1 VPVDGQITVLVPTSP
16 IKSHP
21 STEIIEKCIASV
33 RLHLATAKI
42 IIMADGVRP
51 EQKDYE
57 ERYVDYLTKL
67 KTIAADWG
75 DVSFSLFAHFSHQAH
90 MTRETLKAVHTPLIL
105 FLESDTFFIRDA
117 PIDFAG
123 ICRVIRSGALHM
135 VEFHCHWEP
144 WTLPAH
150 DHLMLDKDRHFIDG
164 VPFVRT
170 WQWSQRPH
178 VASTHFYRMILKAY
192 FTQDCR
198 TFIEDRMHDVMA
210 SSKKSLGDDG
220 WHLWKLAYYAPLG
233 SIRRTWTDDGRAG
246 DSKFEGTYVF

>member
-1 VPVDGQITVLVPTSP
+1 VPVDSQITVLVPTSP

-21 STEIIEKCIASV
+21 STAIIEKCIESV
-33 RLHLATAKI
+33 RLHLPTAKI

-75 DVSFSLFAHFSHQAH
+75 DVNFSLFTHFAHQAY
-90 MTRETLKAVHTPLIL
+90 MARETLKAVNTPLIL

-135 VEFHCHWEP
+135 VGFHCHWEP
-144 WTLPAH
+144 WILPAH
-150 DHLMLDKDRHFIDG
+150 EDLMIDKERYLIDG

-170 WQWSQRPH
+170 WQFSARPH
-178 VASTHFYRMILKAY
+178 VASKDFYRMILNAY
-192 FTQDCR
+192 FTKDCR
-198 TFIEDRMHDVMA
+198 CFIEDRMYDVVT
-210 SSKKSLGDDG
+210 SSRNALGDES
-220 WHLWKLAYYAPLG
+220 WHLWKLAYYAPEG
-233 SIRRTWTDDGRAG
+233 SIRRTWTDDGRQG
-246 DSKFEGTYVF
+246 DPKFPMEF

>member
-1 VPVDGQITVLVPTSP
+1 VPVDSQITVLVPTSP

-21 STEIIEKCIASV
+21 STEIISKCIKSV
-33 RLHLATAKI
+33 RKHLPTAQI
-42 IIMADGVRP
+42 IVMADGVRP

-57 ERYVDYLTKL
+57 ERYGQYLRDF
-67 KTIAADWG
+67 IAIAPKWEPILL
-75 DVSFSLFAHFSHQAH
+75 SSLAEFHHQAA
-90 MTRETLKAVHTPLIL
+90 MTRKVLADVKTPLIL
-105 FLESDTFFIRDA
+105 YAEHDTFFLDDA

-135 VEFHCHWEP
+135 VGFHCHWEP
-144 WTLPAH
+144 WILNGHAH
-150 DHLMLDKDRHFIDG
+150 MMLDTKRHYIDG

-178 VASTHFYRMILKAY
+178 VASTHFYRMLLKAY

-210 SSKKSLGDDG
+210 SSKKSLGKDG
-220 WHLWKLAYYAPLG
+220 WNLWKLAYYAPLD

-246 DSKFEGTYVF
+246 DPKFGMVF